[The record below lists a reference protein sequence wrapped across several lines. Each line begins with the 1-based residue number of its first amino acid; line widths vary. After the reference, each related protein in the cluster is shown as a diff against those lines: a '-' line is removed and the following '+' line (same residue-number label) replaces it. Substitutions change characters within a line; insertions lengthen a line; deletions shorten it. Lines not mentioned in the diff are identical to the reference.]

1 LKPSIFQDAH
11 LLSYFTVSL
20 TSLLFRPVFLAHF
33 QAMRH
38 ETLEELDDKPLTE
51 ALHACQKLAEAS
63 VGWDGDPMGMNSYPN
78 WMG

>member
-1 LKPSIFQDAH
+1 
-11 LLSYFTVSL
+11 
-20 TSLLFRPVFLAHF
+20 
-33 QAMRH
+33 MRH